1 MTSGESAPPRLNTK
15 SIEIMDKKMYFEPE
29 MEVLEIKL
37 TQMLCASGDM
47 TDPDDNEV
55 PSGGSTESS
64 GGGW

>member
-1 MTSGESAPPRLNTK
+1 
-15 SIEIMDKKMYFEPE
+15 MDKKMYFEPE

-55 PSGGSTESS
+55 PSDGGSTESA